1 MSDYI
6 NHHIVLRAYR
16 EGYFPM
22 AESRYGEIYWH
33 SPDPRAIF
41 PLAQITV
48 PKDIRKKFKKGI
60 FHFTINKQFDMVIRN
75 CAARNSTWISN
86 EIIDVYNMLHYLGYA
101 HSIETW
107 QDEQLVGG
115 LYGVAIGGA
124 FFGESMFNTVSDA
137 SKMAFYLLVPHL
149 ISKGFIL
156 LDSQYM
162 NPFTRQLG
170 AVDIPREMYMLLLEE
185 ALKLDCSF

>member
-1 MSDYI
+1 MTELI
-6 NHHIVLRAYR
+6 NHHIVLKAYQ

-41 PLAQITV
+41 PLAQIVV
-48 PKDIRKKFKKGI
+48 PKDIKKKFKKGI
-60 FHFTINKQFDMVIRN
+60 FTFTINKAFEQVILH
-75 CAARNSTWISN
+75 CANRESTWIN
-86 EIIDVYNMLHYLGYA
+86 DEITDVYNMLHYMGYA

-107 QDEQLVGG
+107 QDKELVGG

-149 ISKGFIL
+149 ISKGFML

-162 NPFTRQLG
+162 NPFTKQLG
-170 AVDIPREMYMLLLEE
+170 AINIPRDMYLMLLDE